1 MIELTREEID
11 TLLREQVVGRVGCH
25 VNGLTYVVPLIYAY
39 DGDAVYVASIE
50 GQKVEMMRANP
61 IVCFEVDSYGP
72 EGWRSAI
79 VQGLFEE
86 LSEAEAPKVLAFLR
100 QRFPGGSEG
109 HRRQP
114 QTNGRPAV
122 CFRIGIE
129 TVTGR
134 AVERSAATRSASRR
148 PRQTT

>member
-11 TLLREQVVGRVGCH
+11 ELLSEQVVGRVGCH

-61 IVCFEVDSYGP
+61 AVSFEVDSCGP

-79 VQGLFEE
+79 VQGVYEE
-86 LSEAEAPKVLAFLR
+86 LSEAETPKALELLR
-100 QRFPGGSEG
+100 ERFPANDSG
-109 HRRQP
+109 RRRSP
-114 QTNGRPAV
+114 ETHGRPTVLTFGTAELERY
-122 CFRIGIE
+122 FR
-129 TVTGR
+129 
-134 AVERSAATRSASRR
+134 RR
-148 PRQTT
+148 C